1 MRLIHRLITFLK
13 KLLALLFG
21 KPTRGVR
28 LVTSDGYLITDING
42 NILTILED
50 K

>member
-1 MRLIHRLITFLK
+1 MRKIIVFLL

-21 KPTRGVR
+21 KKSKPTKVVR

-42 NILTILED
+42 NILTIMED